1 MREMII
7 TTNDKKLSYRALS
20 GAGVKEMQKCVG
32 EEFQLT
38 DVIQGKVQKE
48 DGEEAVLTCLVSD
61 TGDIYQTLS
70 PTVDDNINTLV
81 TVFDIH
87 SEEVLVRIS
96 QGQSKN
102 DRNFLQIEV
111 I

>member
-32 EEFQLT
+32 DEFRLA
-38 DVIQGKVQKE
+38 DVIQGEVQK
-48 DGEEAVLTCLVSD
+48 DNGDEAVLTCLVAEN
-61 TGDIYQTLS
+61 GDIYQTLS

-87 SEEVLVRIS
+87 NEEVVVRIS

-102 DRNFLQIEV
+102 DRSYLQIEV